1 MRLFYTRI
9 FTLGLLV
16 MGLLLSSCSSVD
28 DEDASLL
35 PSPLPDFETT
45 LKIKPLWS
53 VGTSASIKGAF
64 SRIQPAIAYDK
75 VYVVGSSGIVEA
87 RAIETGKKIWS
98 TETGAFIES
107 GVAAA
112 SNIVVVGSEEGEV
125 IALDAKTGK
134 ELWRNLVSSEILS
147 PAAIGEGF
155 VVVRTVDGKLF
166 GLDAKLGERKWFF
179 DRNVP
184 ILTLRGTSSPI
195 ISRGAVVAGFDNGK
209 VALFLLENGKPI
221 WEKRIAQSAGRSEL
235 ERIVDMDAKPL
246 LVGDSLYAVTY
257 NGNIA
262 SINVRTGQVNWQ
274 REMSSFQNIST
285 DGLRLYITTA
295 DDEVKALSING
306 GATFWTQKSL
316 LNRKLSAPVVAGDYV
331 VVTDFEGYIHWMSVK
346 DGHFVKRQHLTSSGI
361 SGNPVVKGRY
371 LAIQGRDGDLMM
383 VKIPETTYQ

>member
-1 MRLFYTRI
+1 MRTFFANSII
-9 FTLGLLV
+9 FVLL
-16 MGLLLSSCSSVD
+16 LSSILLSSCSGTD
-28 DEDASLL
+28 DEDLSLL
-35 PSPLPDFETT
+35 PLPLPEFKTT
-45 LKIKPLWS
+45 LKIKPLWER
-53 VGTSASIKGAF
+53 GTSASIEGSF
-64 SRIQPAIAYDK
+64 SRLQPAIGYEK
-75 VYVVGSSGIVEA
+75 VFVAGSSGIVEA
-87 RAIETGKKIWS
+87 RSLVTGKKIWS
-98 TETGAFIES
+98 TKTGAQIES
-107 GVAAA
+107 GVAVA

-125 IALDAKTGK
+125 IALDAETGK

-147 PAAIGEGF
+147 PAAIGEGY

-166 GLDAKLGERKWFF
+166 ALDAKSGKRKWFF
-179 DRNVP
+179 DRSVP

-195 ISRGAVVAGFDNGK
+195 VSRGAVISGFDNGK

-221 WEKRIAQSAGRSEL
+221 WEKRIAQSTGRSEL
-235 ERIVDMDAKPL
+235 ERMVDMDAQPL

-285 DGLRLYITTA
+285 DGLRLYVTTA

-306 GATFWTQKSL
+306 GATVWSQRLL

-331 VVTDFEGYIHWMSVK
+331 VVADYEGYIHWMSVK
-346 DGHFVKRQHLTSSGI
+346 DGHFVKRQHLTNSGI

-371 LAIQGRDGDLMM
+371 LAIQGRNGDLMT
-383 VKIPETTYQ
+383 VKIPEATYQ